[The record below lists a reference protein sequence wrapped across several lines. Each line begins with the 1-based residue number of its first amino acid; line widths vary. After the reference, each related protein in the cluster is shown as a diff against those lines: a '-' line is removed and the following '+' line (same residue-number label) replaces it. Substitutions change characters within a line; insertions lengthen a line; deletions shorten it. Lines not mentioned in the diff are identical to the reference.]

1 MVIIKE
7 GIIVKILSNTYTIIS
22 NEIKYDCKARG
33 KFRNEKIS
41 PLVGDHVLFDENKKY
56 ITEILSRKNEL
67 QRPSVANV
75 DIALIVTS
83 LKEPDLQVYL
93 LDKLI
98 SMVIINKV
106 TPVIC
111 LTKEDLLS
119 DVEKINFKKLFE
131 YYETIGIKVF
141 YNYEIENL
149 KQYLKEKIVVLTGQ
163 TGAGKSSLLNR
174 LDSSLNLKTS
184 PISKALGRGIHTTRH
199 SELFQINDIW
209 FLDTPG
215 FSALDLNKYNEEE
228 IKNSFLDFQKYN
240 CLYRDCNHINTD
252 GCAIH
257 EALEQEEILLSRYN
271 NYCSFIKEI
280 KRGE

>member
-1 MVIIKE
+1 MIKE

-22 NEIKYDCKARG
+22 DEIKYDCKARG

-119 DVEKINFKKLFE
+119 DVEKANFKKLFE

-228 IKNSFLDFQKYN
+228 IRNSFLDFQRYN

-257 EALEQEEILLSRYN
+257 EALGQEEILLSRYN

>member
-1 MVIIKE
+1 MIKE
-7 GIIVKILSNTYTIIS
+7 GIIVKILSNTYTVMYDNKKI
-22 NEIKYDCKARG
+22 DCKARG
-33 KFRNEKIS
+33 KFRNDKIS
-41 PLVGDHVLFDENKKY
+41 PLVGDHVLFDESKNY
-56 ITEILSRKNEL
+56 LLEINPRKNEL
-67 QRPSVANV
+67 QRPNVANV

-83 LKEPDLQVYL
+83 LKEPDLSVHL

-111 LTKEDLLS
+111 LTKEDLLN
-119 DVEKINFKKLFE
+119 DEEKLTIKELFK
-131 YYETIGIKVF
+131 YYENIGIKIF
-141 YNYEIENL
+141 YNYEGKEL
-149 KQYLKEKIVVLTGQ
+149 TKYLKNKIVVLAGQ

-174 LDSSLNLKTS
+174 LDESLNLKTS

-199 SELFQINDIW
+199 SELFEINNIW

-215 FSALDLNKYNEEE
+215 FSSLDLNRYTTDE
-228 IKNSFLDFQKYN
+228 IKNSFLEFNKYD
-240 CLYRDCNHINTD
+240 CLYNDCNHINTE
-252 GCAIH
+252 GCKVY
-257 EALEQEEILLSRYN
+257 EALDSKEILSSRYE